1 MPSAPS
7 IRVEYRPSRWQ
18 RTLSTVLVIAA
29 GVALAFAAWPLA
41 ARLAA
46 LVVYAGCTLFV
57 IRRLQRTHWTA
68 VAWAGDGSWRIALED
83 GKEHAAV
90 LIEARLFGPLAALRL
105 RAADRLFRVL
115 LWPDSADPDDLRR
128 LRIRLGRETRRRE
141 EPAK

>member
-1 MPSAPS
+1 PPTATPTRWQASGGCWMVRTTSSGAGAWVTGIPGLPGWRRKSMPSAPS

-18 RTLSTVLVIAA
+18 RALSTVLVIAA
-29 GVALAFAAWPLA
+29 GVTLAFAAWPLA

-68 VAWAGDGSWRIALED
+68 VSWAGDGSWRIALED

-90 LIEARLFGPLAALRL
+90 LIE
-105 RAADRLFRVL
+105 
-115 LWPDSADPDDLRR
+115 
-128 LRIRLGRETRRRE
+128 
-141 EPAK
+141 